1 MNEEVL
7 NVIANG
13 LKRENRYCKE
23 LQNLGIRVRDGSL
36 IPDASVVPTM
46 VDQPANKSLTILSV
60 MNCRRTGTMTLQVTT
75 TDGSISNVS
84 MESDMVEGLC
94 FLLLFTHGEPGY
106 TNDMKSYISP
116 ADYIMSR
123 LLMPEKIGAEYMI
136 AVAKYEGVD
145 IIDRHT
151 GERSVRNSDDIE
163 NMEEIYGKRY
173 LRINRFMMMSRLA
186 QYWVLDF
193 FSRIRDQR
201 LSVIDQLRDRIM
213 MGQQR
218 QKRRIYNVAEDIEI
232 EERRGAG
239 YVEES
244 KRDTFLPDS
253 VHGSRHHMSA
263 LAKNALVLVSEY
275 GPLHVFLTLTCNP
288 DWPEIKSQ
296 LLVGQSAFDRP
307 DVTVTVF
314 KSRLD
319 QIKANIRHGKY
330 FGS

>member
-1 MNEEVL
+1 
-7 NVIANG
+7 
-13 LKRENRYCKE
+13 
-23 LQNLGIRVRDGSL
+23 
-36 IPDASVVPTM
+36 
-46 VDQPANKSLTILSV
+46 
-60 MNCRRTGTMTLQVTT
+60 MTLQVTT

-84 MESDMVEGLC
+84 MDSDMVEGLC

-123 LLMPEKIGAEYMI
+123 LLMPEKIGAKYMI
-136 AVAKYEGVD
+136 ALAKYEGVD

-173 LRINRFMMMSRLA
+173 LRININRFMMMSRLA
-186 QYWVLDF
+186 QYWVLNF

-288 DWPEIKSQ
+288 D
-296 LLVGQSAFDRP
+296 
-307 DVTVTVF
+307 
-314 KSRLD
+314 
-319 QIKANIRHGKY
+319 
-330 FGS
+330 